1 MRRPGT
7 LTNGGDKK
15 ILNKFGGS
23 SITVDRHPA
32 ISNSH
37 KYTTHHPAHIL
48 VHRGV
53 FLPNFPPPHQ
63 PFNTPHHPAHILVH
77 RGSILPNLTTPHQ
90 PFNTPHQPAHIL
102 VHRGSILPNL
112 TSPHQPYYIPH
123 HPAHILVHRG
133 VFYQTSPLL
142 IHLSIQLNSF
152 LLCEFLNFP
161 QVSSTFYDTQPF
173 SYTVLLLP
181 HSTHFF

>member
-1 MRRPGT
+1 MDHQHSFVLVCTIDYSMICMSVRVYIQEKVLRRPGT

-48 VHRGV
+48 VHRG
-53 FLPNFPPPHQ
+53 
-63 PFNTPHHPAHILVH
+63 
-77 RGSILPNLTTPHQ
+77 SILPNLTTPHQ
-90 PFNTPHQPAHIL
+90 PFNTPHHPAHIL

-133 VFYQTSPLL
+133 VFYQT
-142 IHLSIQLNSF
+142 
-152 LLCEFLNFP
+152 
-161 QVSSTFYDTQPF
+161 
-173 SYTVLLLP
+173 
-181 HSTHFF
+181 